1 MTADEFREIRTRL
14 GMDRNE
20 FARAL
25 GYEGSE
31 STNFSLIKRIEN
43 GKRPVM
49 PATALKAI
57 ELDRA
62 RPSKASMMA
71 NEGS

>member
-1 MTADEFREIRTRL
+1 MTSDEFKSIRERL

-25 GYEGSE
+25 GYAGSE
-31 STNFSLIKRIEN
+31 RTNFSLIKRIEN

-49 PATALKAI
+49 PSVALKAI
-57 ELDRA
+57 ELDR
-62 RPSKASMMA
+62 
-71 NEGS
+71 GVT